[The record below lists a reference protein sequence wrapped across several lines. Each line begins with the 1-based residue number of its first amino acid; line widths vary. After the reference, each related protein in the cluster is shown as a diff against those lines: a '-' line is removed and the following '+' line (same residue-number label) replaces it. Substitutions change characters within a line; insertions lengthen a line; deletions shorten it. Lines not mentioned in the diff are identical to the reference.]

1 MEIVF
6 GSLLELRERRS
17 WEVFR
22 RLWVCLCLIVVRPLS
37 GAHESPR
44 KKGWAEGCF
53 DLKKY
58 TGPCGLQ
65 FKQKERFRVPG
76 TARVTGVNV
85 PSVLSSSSVLAGLGA
100 LKLSL
105 TKDGYPGL
113 EF

>member
-1 MEIVF
+1 MERAF

-22 RLWVCLCLIVVRPLS
+22 RLWVCLCLIVMRLRS
-37 GAHESPR
+37 GVHESPR

-58 TGPCGLQ
+58 TGPCELQ

-85 PSVLSSSSVLAGLGA
+85 PSVLSSYCCLGRIGCA
-100 LKLSL
+100 QIEPDEGRVSW
-105 TKDGYPGL
+105 T
-113 EF
+113 